1 MVALHQFH
9 ITWKYIKLHTQC
21 CLGLIYMHDD
31 EFYFIL
37 SEYDPMETKVIFA
50 LNFLDIQNNVLTT
63 AQGHNICYLSTMYCL
78 NILANDRFEVTP
90 CDVC

>member
-9 ITWKYIKLHTQC
+9 ITGKYIKLHAQC
-21 CLGLIYMHDD
+21 CLGLFYMHDD

-63 AQGHNICYLSTMYCL
+63 AQGHNICYLSTMYCNAAL
-78 NILANDRFEVTP
+78 IFSK
-90 CDVC
+90 